1 MVPMSYAQFL
11 TEYSNGLNVLGDSL
25 CLFGYRANYIR
36 DINAAWQPYSI
47 VELNKFDKP
56 VTLQIICFL
65 LVVMTGMAPYH
76 I

>member
-1 MVPMSYAQFL
+1 MS
-11 TEYSNGLNVLGDSL
+11 TELN
-25 CLFGYRANYIR
+25 IR

-56 VTLQIICFL
+56 RNSTDVFL
-65 LVVMTGMAPYH
+65 LVVMTGMVPYS